1 MVISQR
7 VKNPFHDLLD
17 RNIFTFLS
25 SLVGLAIEEEK
36 NMIAL
41 GAIVAAGPSPHSLI
55 GHTST

>member
-7 VKNPFHDLLD
+7 VKNPFHDLSD
-17 RNIFTFLS
+17 RNIFPFLS
-25 SLVGLAIEEEK
+25 SLVGIAIEEEK